1 MRNLVTFAIGLVF
14 GIGLLAS
21 GMNLPAKVLGFL
33 DLFGRWDPSLMF
45 VMGGAIPFAAIGFA
59 LARRRGR
66 SVLGE
71 ALSLPENKN
80 VDPRLLAG
88 ALIFGVGWGIAG
100 VCPGPAIVN
109 LGFFTAPAIVFF
121 GAMLAGMAVF
131 ELYERVIF
139 KA

>member
-1 MRNLVTFAIGLVF
+1 MRNLAAFAIGLVF

-121 GAMLAGMAVF
+121 VAMLAGMVAF
-131 ELYERVIF
+131 EVMSRVRNV
-139 KA
+139 

>member
-121 GAMLAGMAVF
+121 VAMLAGMAVF

>member
-121 GAMLAGMAVF
+121 VAMLAGMAAF
-131 ELYERVIF
+131 EVMSRVRNV
-139 KA
+139 

>member
-1 MRNLVTFAIGLVF
+1 MRNLAAFAIGLVF

-21 GMNLPAKVLGFL
+21 GMNLPSKVLGFL

-59 LARRRGR
+59 LAQRRGR
-66 SVLGE
+66 SLLGE

-121 GAMLAGMAVF
+121 VAMLAAMAAF

>member
-1 MRNLVTFAIGLVF
+1 MRNLAAFAIGLVF

-121 GAMLAGMAVF
+121 VAMLAGMAAF
-131 ELYERVIF
+131 EAMNRVRNV
-139 KA
+139 

>member
-1 MRNLVTFAIGLVF
+1 MRNLAAFAIGLVF

-45 VMGGAIPFAAIGFA
+45 VMGGAVPFAAIGFA

-66 SVLGE
+66 SLLGE
-71 ALSLPENKN
+71 PLSLPENKN

-121 GAMLAGMAVF
+121 VAMLAGMVAF
-131 ELYERVIF
+131 EVMSRVRNV
-139 KA
+139 

>member
-1 MRNLVTFAIGLVF
+1 MRNLAAFAIGLVF

-66 SVLGE
+66 SLLGE
-71 ALSLPENKN
+71 PLSLPENKN

-121 GAMLAGMAVF
+121 VAMLAGMVAF
-131 ELYERVIF
+131 EAMSRVRNV
-139 KA
+139 